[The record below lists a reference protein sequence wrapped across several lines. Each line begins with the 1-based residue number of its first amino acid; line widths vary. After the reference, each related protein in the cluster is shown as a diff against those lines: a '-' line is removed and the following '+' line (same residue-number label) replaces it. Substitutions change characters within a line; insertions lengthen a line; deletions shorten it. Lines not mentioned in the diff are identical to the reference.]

1 MATSPVYD
9 PSSGTWVTYAPAT
22 APGINYFQ
30 PTAPSPLPAAA
41 AATTP
46 APTQMQTIQT
56 TNAATIAAQTAANA
70 AKGPMFDKATMPSN
84 SPAGQHYVWIGGA
97 STGQWQ
103 LYANTTGSGATATG
117 AGNPVVPPTAAE
129 IATQQAAT
137 QDAANKAAAQT
148 SAANSLNSI
157 LTSYGLTGGISGG
170 VLAMLQNGLDIATI
184 QTILDSPDPTGAI
197 KGLGLTPTQLSA
209 ATGLVSS
216 WQTRFSGNQAR
227 IAAGLNPLS
236 PADYIANEQSY
247 KTVMS
252 MGGIPASSPLQS
264 TDYLGKLIAADIS
277 PAETQARVN
286 AATAAVQNEDPM
298 VLNQL
303 QSQFGMTMPT
313 IISHLL
319 DPAVAAPLVQQEYNA
334 ATIGAEAARAGVN
347 ISYGATG
354 PLSAMGLAAQGVT
367 QNEANL
373 GFASIAEQQP
383 ALDALTSRYQGYGNA
398 ENVGQ
403 LLEASTFNTQG
414 AAEAKNAL
422 NRIKTQEASTFSG
435 SAGAAT
441 GSLGMK
447 DISGLS

>member
-1 MATSPVYD
+1 MAGEHGGNANNPLTGTTTPTSTPINVINGMGGPKDTSNYQ
-9 PSSGTWVTYAPAT
+9 PPILTSTASTSATGSAVVT
-22 APGINYFQ
+22 
-30 PTAPSPLPAAA
+30 PSPPVVTPL
-41 AATTP
+41 TP
-46 APTQMQTIQT
+46 AQ
-56 TNAATIAAQTAANA
+56 
-70 AKGPMFDKATMPSN
+70 
-84 SPAGQHYVWIGGA
+84 
-97 STGQWQ
+97 
-103 LYANTTGSGATATG
+103 
-117 AGNPVVPPTAAE
+117 
-129 IATQQAAT
+129 IATQI
-137 QDAANKAAAQT
+137 DAANKAAAQT

-184 QTILDSPDPTGAI
+184 QTILDSPDPMGAI

-252 MGGIPASSPLQS
+252 MAGIPASSPLQS
-264 TDYLGKLIAADIS
+264 TDYLGKLMGADIS
-277 PAETQARVN
+277 PAETQMRVN

-319 DPAVAAPLVQQEYNA
+319 DPTVAAPLVQQEYNA
-334 ATIGAEAARAGVN
+334 ATIGAEAARSGVN
-347 ISYGATG
+347 IAYGGTG
-354 PLSAMGLAAQGVT
+354 PLSAMGLAAQGIT
-367 QNEANL
+367 QDQANQ
-373 GFASIAEQQP
+373 GFKTIAQEQP
-383 ALDALTSRYQGYGNA
+383 ALQSIAGRYGAGIIGPNG
-398 ENVGQ
+398 VGQ
-403 LLEASTFNTQG
+403 ALESSVFNTQG
-414 AAEAKNAL
+414 AAAAQQQVSRLTTAETSA
-422 NRIKTQEASTFSG
+422 FSG

-441 GSLGMK
+441 GSLGLR
-447 DISGLS
+447 DTSGLS

>member
-1 MATSPVYD
+1 MAGMGGPKDTSNYGTPLIPVLPTSPLYIAPTGSNRATTNPLGGAYD
-9 PSSGTWVTYAPAT
+9 TSNYQPPILTSTASTSATGSAVVT
-22 APGINYFQ
+22 
-30 PTAPSPLPAAA
+30 PSPPVVTPL
-41 AATTP
+41 TP
-46 APTQMQTIQT
+46 AQ
-56 TNAATIAAQTAANA
+56 
-70 AKGPMFDKATMPSN
+70 
-84 SPAGQHYVWIGGA
+84 
-97 STGQWQ
+97 
-103 LYANTTGSGATATG
+103 
-117 AGNPVVPPTAAE
+117 
-129 IATQQAAT
+129 IATQI
-137 QDAANKAAAQT
+137 DAANKAAAQT

-184 QTILDSPDPTGAI
+184 QTILDSPDPMGAI

-252 MGGIPASSPLQS
+252 MAGIPASSPLQS
-264 TDYLGKLIAADIS
+264 TDYLGKLMGADIS
-277 PAETQARVN
+277 PAETQMRVN

-334 ATIGAEAARAGVN
+334 AQIGAEAARSGVN
-347 ISYGATG
+347 IAYGGTG
-354 PLSAMGLAAQGVT
+354 PLSAMGLAAQGIT
-367 QNEANL
+367 QDQANQ
-373 GFASIAEQQP
+373 GFKTIAQEQP
-383 ALDALTSRYQGYGNA
+383 ALQSIAGRYGAGIIGPNG
-398 ENVGQ
+398 VGQ
-403 LLEASTFNTQG
+403 ALESSVFNTQG
-414 AAEAKNAL
+414 AAAAQQQVSRLTTAETSA
-422 NRIKTQEASTFSG
+422 FSG

-441 GSLGMK
+441 GSLGLR
-447 DISGLS
+447 DTSGLS

>member
-9 PSSGTWVTYAPAT
+9 PSSGTWVTYAPAA
-22 APGINYFQ
+22 AP
-30 PTAPSPLPAAA
+30 AAAKPAAA
-41 AATTP
+41 APATLS
-46 APTQMQTIQT
+46 AIQKQMQALVAGVAKGAAQAKTDLANAKADQAGVSES
-56 TNAATIAAQTAANA
+56 NAAL
-70 AKGPMFDKATMPSN
+70 AKTLGATVDATGHITP
-84 SPAGQHYVWIGGA
+84 PAGGYTA
-97 STGQWQ
+97 SG
-103 LYANTTGSGATATG
+103 LAAVG
-117 AGNPVVPPTAAE
+117 AGTTLAPVAPAPTAAE
-129 IATQQAAT
+129 IAAQI
-137 QDAANKAAAQT
+137 DAANKAAAQT

-157 LTSYGLTGGISGG
+157 LSSYGLTGGISGG

-184 QTILDSPDPTGAI
+184 QTILDSPDPMGAV

-247 KTVMS
+247 KQVMT
-252 MGGIPASSPLQS
+252 MGGIPTSSPLMS
-264 TDYLGKLIAADIS
+264 TDYLGKLMAQDVS
-277 PAETQARVN
+277 PAEVASRVST
-286 AATAAVQNEDPM
+286 ATAAVKNEDPQ
-298 VLNQL
+298 VLAQL
-303 QSQFGMTMPT
+303 QTQFGMTMPT
-313 IISHLL
+313 ILTHLL
-319 DPAVAAPLVQQEYNA
+319 DPTVAAPLVSQEYAA

-347 ISYGATG
+347 IAYGGTG

-422 NRIKTQEASTFSG
+422 DRIKTQEVSAFSG

>member
-1 MATSPVYD
+1 MAKIQVDYGETTD
-9 PSSGTWVTYAPAT
+9 APAT
-22 APGINYFQ
+22 APGINYNQ

-46 APTQMQTIQT
+46 APVAKAPATAPAPAPAQAGMDPAL
-56 TNAATIAAQTAANA
+56 AAALDFIR
-70 AKGPMFDKATMPSN
+70 ATGNMPPGVTFRTLGFSN
-84 SPAGQHYVWIGGA
+84 GNQWSSFLAGQGLGGGGSSGGGA
-97 STGQWQ
+97 TGGGGG
-103 LYANTTGSGATATG
+103 TG
-117 AGNPVVPPTAAE
+117 V
-129 IATQQAAT
+129 
-137 QDAANKAAAQT
+137 DYT

-157 LTSYGLTGGISGG
+157 LTSYGLTGGIAAG
-170 VLAMLQNGLDIATI
+170 VTAMLQNGLDITTI
-184 QTILDSPDPTGAI
+184 QTILDSPDPMGAV
-197 KGLGLTPTQLSA
+197 KGLGLSPTQLSA
-209 ATGLVSS
+209 AIGLVSS

-236 PADYIANEQSY
+236 PAEYIANEQSY

-252 MGGIPASSPLQS
+252 MSGIPASSPLQS

-277 PAETQARVN
+277 PAETQMRVN
-286 AATAAVQNEDPM
+286 AATAAVQNEDPQ
-298 VLNQL
+298 VLAQL

-367 QNEANL
+367 QAQANQ
-373 GFASIAEQQP
+373 GFANIASQEP
-383 ALDALTSRYQGYGNA
+383 AMQSLAGRYQGYGNA
-398 ENVGQ
+398 AGVGQ
-403 LLEASTFNTQG
+403 QLEASTFNTQG
-414 AAEAKNAL
+414 AAQAQQNLERL
-422 NRIKTQEASTFSG
+422 KTQETSAFSG